1 MFPEKIEFDGK
12 NIEPN
17 PTTRC
22 LTLSISKP
30 MSYEETKKK
39 KEKDFRLSPI
49 QYPEPIK
56 YPANKVYPDETKCKK
71 IRGSQSGILTLSFIK
86 KTIFCRFWLPF
97 GYPD

>member
-1 MFPEKIEFDGK
+1 MKRKKDKLKIIRICPF
-12 NIEPN
+12 
-17 PTTRC
+17 
-22 LTLSISKP
+22 
-30 MSYEETKKK
+30 
-39 KEKDFRLSPI
+39 

-71 IRGSQSGILTLSFIK
+71 IGGSQSGILTLSFIK